1 MKNILA
7 NINKLILPYK
17 LKYLINNE
25 VKPYMEDK
33 AIIVPDDD
41 YVKYFIDNMDILTN
55 TKKETEQRYEDL
67 LNLIRYQSEFIY
79 AYVVFWVILLLIILH
94 GIFIY
99 INSFTYILL
108 MIAMIFLPLVGI
120 YFKGSKTI

>member
-1 MKNILA
+1 
-7 NINKLILPYK
+7 
-17 LKYLINNE
+17 
-25 VKPYMEDK
+25 MEDK

-120 YFKGSKTI
+120 YFKGSKTIQKLLHLWTFAVNLS